1 VSELLFWAVVG
12 SLLGVILIFLLLTCC
27 CLLLRASNKKKD
39 QRTHYLE
46 RELEARALELDRFYQ
61 VPYLHKMIQMY
72 SRYTIPAT
80 IRIKYCY
87 IIASCIKKT

>member
-1 VSELLFWAVVG
+1 MAMICLKDDNQIFAWSAGPQDGVSELLFWAVVG

-61 VPYLHKMIQMY
+61 VPYLQNMIY
-72 SRYTIPAT
+72 VI
-80 IRIKYCY
+80 
-87 IIASCIKKT
+87 